1 MKAAQSRQKSY
12 ADKSRFQLEFEIGD
26 KVFLKISP
34 KKGVMRFGKKGKL
47 SPRYIGPFEILDRI
61 GPVAYM
67 VALPPAFSGVHN
79 VFHVSMLRKYIHDP
93 THIIDHEPLQIQED
107 MTYTEEPLRILDRK
121 EQVLRNRTISLV
133 KVLWNNH
140 AINEASWEFEEEM
153 RVKYPHFFERNYY
166 SL

>member
-1 MKAAQSRQKSY
+1 M
-12 ADKSRFQLEFEIGD
+12 GD
-26 KVFLKISP
+26 KVFLRISP
-34 KKGVMRFGKKGKL
+34 MKGVMRFGKKGKL

-61 GPVAYM
+61 GSVVYR

-140 AINEASWEFEEEM
+140 ATNEA
-153 RVKYPHFFERNYY
+153 
-166 SL
+166 